1 MTKSNTEKKEN
12 SFQNPFSENFI
23 PHWEKW
29 KVYKKDQHRFT
40 YKPSGEE
47 AALERL
53 FRLSNGDESVAAE
66 ILIEAAGCGWK
77 GFFELKQQFN
87 GNTTRRIT
95 EKPQPTGNV
104 APGGFGQ
111 L

>member
-1 MTKSNTEKKEN
+1 MPVKKEIKPVK
-12 SFQNPFSENFI
+12 SPFSENFL

-40 YKPSGEE
+40 YKPKGEE

-53 FRLSNGDESVAAE
+53 LELSNGNEEVAAK
-66 ILIEAAGCGWK
+66 ILKEAAGNGWK

-87 GNTTRRIT
+87 GNTTGRNT

-104 APGGFGQ
+104 APGGFGH